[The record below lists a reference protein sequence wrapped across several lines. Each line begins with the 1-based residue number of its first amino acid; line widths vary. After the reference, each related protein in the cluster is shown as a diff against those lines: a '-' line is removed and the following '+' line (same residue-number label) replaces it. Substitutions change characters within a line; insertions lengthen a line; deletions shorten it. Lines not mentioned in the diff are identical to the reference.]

1 MSNTDALQREDVFY
15 SLKKHSFSDQLYTA
29 YYYAISA
36 YYHKR

>member
-29 YYYAISA
+29 YYFCIYE
-36 YYHKR
+36 YN